1 MFFVPIQPMQMMDF
15 SKDNSQPAAVS
26 ANTTS
31 SFQNLLQ
38 QAMQNYE
45 TLQTVSEQDGE
56 ALALG
61 QVDDLSQVQI
71 NAFKAESALQTAV
84 QLTSRAV
91 TAYKE
96 IMQMSV

>member
-1 MFFVPIQPMQMMDF
+1 MFFVPIQPMQKMDF
-15 SKDNSQPAAVS
+15 SQAETVAVQAQS
-26 ANTTS
+26 AGS
-31 SFQNLLQ
+31 ASFSDILQ

-45 TLQTVSEQDGE
+45 QLQTVSEQDGE

-61 QVDDLSQVQI
+61 QVDDLAQVQI
-71 NAFKAESALQTAV
+71 NTFKAQSALQTAV

-91 TAYKE
+91 SAYKE